1 MPSFTIHL
9 MGQAVPLSVDL
20 DCAGVDELAE
30 AVGQSRFVIGNLT
43 EPDEDGVCRRV
54 MVATSRIHSAIEAD

>member
-1 MPSFTIHL
+1 MPSFTIHW
-9 MGQAVPLSVDL
+9 MGQAVPLSIDL

-30 AVGQSRFVIGNLT
+30 SASQSRFVIGNLT

-54 MVATSRIHSAIEAD
+54 MVATSRIQCAVEN

>member
-1 MPSFTIHL
+1 MASFHIHL
-9 MGQAVPLSVDL
+9 MSQTMPLVVDL
-20 DCAGVDELAE
+20 EFTGIDELAE

-54 MVATSRIHSAIEAD
+54 MVATSRIQCVLEG